1 MKKNYITPTVDVLD
15 IEKDSFIATS
25 AVYENGVADPNVQ
38 YNEDT
43 KKDFIWESG
52 DFKFE

>member
-25 AVYENGVADPNVQ
+25 VYENGEADPNVK

-43 KKDFIWESG
+43 KNDYIWESG